1 MGLKDRPLGREI
13 AVVLVLK
20 LAAIAVI
27 WGVFFNPDS
36 RPDVGPAA
44 LGSHLLPGPA
54 LTAPESKR

>member
-1 MGLKDRPLGREI
+1 MRLKDRPLAKEI
-13 AVVLVLK
+13 AVVLVIK

-36 RPDVGPAA
+36 RPNVGPAA